1 MTTQPPS
8 DYAAEVS
15 ALDVALDQKLYELR
29 RRQDAG
35 DVGPREGAAL
45 RVELLEAHLRAV
57 QALRAEYFGG
67 NER

>member
-1 MTTQPPS
+1 MSDTQPH
-8 DYAAEVS
+8 DYATEVA
-15 ALDVALDQKLYELR
+15 ALDVALDMHISELR